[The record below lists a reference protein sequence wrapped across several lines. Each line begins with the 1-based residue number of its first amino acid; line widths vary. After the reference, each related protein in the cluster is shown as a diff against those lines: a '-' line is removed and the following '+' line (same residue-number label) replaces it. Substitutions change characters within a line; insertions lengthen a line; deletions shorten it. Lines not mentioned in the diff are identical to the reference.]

1 MPQPPDSGSLASVPV
16 RRPPK
21 MFSKSSDSYILGTL
35 AVPVRQDERV
45 YIVQNTMG
53 FIWKQNPENYVV
65 TIASPKTESKLKGL
79 KTFTAYQM
87 TPSHT
92 NIVVSRRYKQFD
104 WLHERLCDKFSL
116 IPIPPLPAKQQSGR
130 FEEQFIEHRRAQ
142 LQEFTNY
149 MCNHPILSNCEVWQH
164 FITCTDEKRW
174 KAGKRKAERDNLVGA
189 TYCAAITAPEKQLLQ
204 STVDKELDCLN
215 SFSHQMTLAV
225 KAIMNVAEDQT
236 KKFQIQHKKDFQRV
250 GESLSEL
257 AKALDIDERRL
268 TTDTQLSQAVGRTA
282 AIYITLGQMFGEQP
296 KRDWL
301 PFSDKFHIY
310 RGILSAYPDIL
321 AEHKNAMQ
329 KRKECERLTSD
340 QKMGNSQLQE
350 VNRRTDVMSYAI
362 MSEVNQFRLERDSNM
377 KQTMNEFIT
386 AQIDFYKKIVEKLEE
401 ARSYF
406 Q

>member
-1 MPQPPDSGSLASVPV
+1 
-16 RRPPK
+16 
-21 MFSKSSDSYILGTL
+21 MFSKANDSYILGTHAL
-35 AVPVRQDERV
+35 DVSAKDRV

-53 FIWKQNPENYVV
+53 FIWKQNPENYSV

-104 WLHERLCDKFSL
+104 WLHERLVDKFSL

-174 KAGKRKAERDNLVGA
+174 KAGKRKAEKDQLVGA
-189 TYCAAITAPEKQLLQ
+189 SYCAAITAPDKQLLQ
-204 STVDKELDCLN
+204 STVDKELDCVN
-215 SFSHQMTLAV
+215 AFSHQMTLAV
-225 KAIMNVAEDQT
+225 KAIMNVADDQT
-236 KKFQIQHKKDFQRV
+236 KKFQLQHKKDFQRV

-268 TTDTQLSQAVGRTA
+268 TTETQLSQAVGRTA
-282 AIYITLGQMFGEQP
+282 AIYIKLGHMFGEQP

-310 RGILSAYPDIL
+310 RGILSAYPDML

-340 QKMGNSQLQE
+340 QKMNNIQLQE
-350 VNRRTDVMSYAI
+350 VNRRTDVMSYAV
-362 MSEVNQFRLERDSNM
+362 MSEMNQFRLERDSNL

-386 AQIDFYKKIVEKLEE
+386 AQIDFYKNIVEKLEE

>member
-1 MPQPPDSGSLASVPV
+1 
-16 RRPPK
+16 

-35 AVPVRQDERV
+35 TVNVGPDQRV
-45 YIVQNTMG
+45 FIIQNPMG
-53 FIWKQNPENYVV
+53 FIWKQNTENYYV

-104 WLHERLCDKFSL
+104 WLHERLVDKFSL

-189 TYCAAITAPEKQLLQ
+189 TYCAAITAPDKQLLQ
-204 STVDKELDCLN
+204 STVDKELECVI

-225 KAIMNVAEDQT
+225 KAIMNIADDQT
-236 KKFQIQHKKDFQRV
+236 KKFQIQHKKDFQRI

-268 TTDTQLSQAVGRTA
+268 TTDSALSQAVGRTA
-282 AIYITLGQMFGEQP
+282 AIYINLGQVFGEQP

-310 RGILSAYPDIL
+310 RGILLAYPDIL

-350 VNRRTDVMSYAI
+350 VNRRTDVMSYAV
-362 MSEVNQFRLERDSNM
+362 MAEMNQFRLERDNNL
-377 KQTMNEFIT
+377 KQTMNE
-386 AQIDFYKKIVEKLEE
+386 
-401 ARSYF
+401 
-406 Q
+406 